1 MVYNNIT
8 KQKVEN
14 IIIEIFCNNSF
25 NFVFIWK
32 FHKVRVNNSC
42 QLVQVHFLV
51 LLSANIFAIN
61 LNKELFKSF
70 KVVFTYKIY
79 NAIFRSA
86 IWRKNLNVSWYFSN
100 VFILLE
106 CLSSSSWKIFLIRS
120 CSFETPK
127 LK

>member
-1 MVYNNIT
+1 MWMVYNNIT

-25 NFVFIWK
+25 NFVFIIWK

-61 LNKELFKSF
+61 LNK
-70 KVVFTYKIY
+70 
-79 NAIFRSA
+79 
-86 IWRKNLNVSWYFSN
+86 
-100 VFILLE
+100 
-106 CLSSSSWKIFLIRS
+106 
-120 CSFETPK
+120 
-127 LK
+127 